1 MHLLLCAECA
11 GAFVWS
17 ADLYDKDCS
26 ATEIAR
32 LVLGEDHVLLPLRIY
47 RFDCDKQWAV
57 RCMHV
62 YSIAEIFQLSR
73 YFHLDRFGSEASIPI
88 PDSKP
93 EVSLTAQYKTF
104 FHCIWT
110 VCIVWCWLCIHSTL
124 VLVVA
129 MSTPHACSLVM
140 TVAALR
146 LMMPLKACSLRLVNW
161 RKK

>member
-1 MHLLLCAECA
+1 MSVHLLLCAECA

-62 YSIAEIFQLSR
+62 YSTAEMFQLSR
-73 YFHLDRFGSEASIPI
+73 YFHLDCFGSEASIPI

-93 EVSLTAQYKTF
+93 EDVQDLTSHVRMY
-104 FHCIWT
+104 
-110 VCIVWCWLCIHSTL
+110 
-124 VLVVA
+124 
-129 MSTPHACSLVM
+129 
-140 TVAALR
+140 
-146 LMMPLKACSLRLVNW
+146 
-161 RKK
+161 